1 MYTIYTI
8 RTPGRAQGP
17 LLFGTLFHM
26 HIVSCRSLLLFLSL
40 SLSPPLSLFDPRI
53 TRGQTS
59 NGKFG
64 YFNVLDDA
72 DGDKKSAR
80 LCAGTST

>member
-40 SLSPPLSLFDPRI
+40 SLPPPSLSL
-53 TRGQTS
+53 THG
-59 NGKFG
+59 
-64 YFNVLDDA
+64 
-72 DGDKKSAR
+72 
-80 LCAGTST
+80 